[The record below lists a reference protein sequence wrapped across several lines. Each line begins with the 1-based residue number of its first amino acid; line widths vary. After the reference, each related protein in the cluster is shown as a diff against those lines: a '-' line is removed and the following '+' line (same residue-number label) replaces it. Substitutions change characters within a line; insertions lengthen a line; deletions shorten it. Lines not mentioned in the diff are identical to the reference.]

1 MLPLRLSLRASAFR
15 ASGKAA
21 QHDNSWLSGNHRSA
35 TFFGRVCALLLVFVL
50 AATPPAHTWG
60 SEGHVWI
67 NHAAA
72 KKLPDSMP
80 RFLRDAADRLSYLG
94 PEPDRWRS
102 TMEPFLK
109 TAQEADHYIDFERL
123 DWLPQLPVG
132 RYEFLKRLYERRATM
147 SGPQADELLP
157 EKVGLQPY
165 ITMEVY
171 ERLKAAFREYRTL
184 KAAGKNTR
192 DVEHAAVFYAGWLGH
207 YVADGSQPLHTT
219 IHFNGWVGE
228 NPQGYSTKN
237 DIHWKFESIFVATN
251 LTEKQFA
258 TLLQDPV
265 KLSNVFQDYVS
276 YLRQSLALVPAL
288 YELEKK
294 GAFEGKGSPESVE
307 FTRQRLAAGAQMLMN
322 MWYTAWLE
330 SAQPLP
336 ARTPRATPTEQQPPA
351 TPKPGV

>member
-1 MLPLRLSLRASAFR
+1 MLPLRLTLRASALR
-15 ASGKAA
+15 ASANGA
-21 QHDNSWLSGNHRSA
+21 QHDNPWLSGNRKSS
-35 TFFGRVCALLLVFVL
+35 TFLGRVCTVLLVFVL
-50 AATPPAHTWG
+50 AATPPAQTWG
-60 SEGHVWI
+60 QDGHIWI

-80 RFLRDAADRLSYLG
+80 KFLRNAADRLAYLG

-102 TMEPFLK
+102 TAEPFLK
-109 TAQEADHYIDFERL
+109 NAQEADHYIDFERVE
-123 DWLPQLPVG
+123 DMEPLPVG
-132 RYEFLKRLYERRATM
+132 RYEFLKRLYEKRAKIA
-147 SGPQADELLP
+147 GPQADDFLP

-171 ERLKAAFREYRTL
+171 ERLKAAFREYRGL

-192 DVEHAAVFYAGWLGH
+192 DVEQAAIFYAAWLGH

-219 IHFNGWVGE
+219 IHFNGWVGD

-237 DIHWKFESIFVATN
+237 DIHWKYESTFVVATQS
-251 LTEKQFA
+251 EKQFA
-258 TLLQDPV
+258 PLLKDPV
-265 KLSNVFQDYVS
+265 KLNNVFQDYVG
-276 YLRQSLALVPAL
+276 YLKQSLALVPTV

-294 GAFEGKGSPESVE
+294 GALEGKGTPESVE
-307 FTRQRLAAGAQMLMN
+307 FTRQRLAAGAQMLIN

-336 ARTPRATPTEQQPPA
+336 PRTPSAPTPTA
-351 TPKPGV
+351 KTPGS